1 MKQTPKCLLP
11 TALLI
16 LRDTASWFLQVT
28 GDRNVPAGKVTLFT
42 LDEAP
47 TLGHYTGTEL
57 VDEGDTQPRPVGAQ
71 HSAPVCTQLVGR
83 MSCDAAAPGWASCG
97 VAATA

>member
-1 MKQTPKCLLP
+1 M
-11 TALLI
+11 
-16 LRDTASWFLQVT
+16 T

-57 VDEGDTQPRPVGAQ
+57 VDEGDTQPRPVGA
-71 HSAPVCTQLVGR
+71 L
-83 MSCDAAAPGWASCG
+83 MS
-97 VAATA
+97 

>member
-1 MKQTPKCLLP
+1 M
-11 TALLI
+11 
-16 LRDTASWFLQVT
+16 T

-71 HSAPVCTQLVGR
+71 RSGPCMCPARPLEWQQPL
-83 MSCDAAAPGWASCG
+83 DAVIRRLG
-97 VAATA
+97 